1 MSILRYKQKLMP
13 YGNPMSDGGGGGGGG
28 GGQPSA
34 PTNQTVTQT
43 NIPEYARPYVET
55 MLGQAQ
61 ALTDINQNPYQPY
74 TGQQVAGFTP
84 MQAQAFQNIAG
95 QQTAGQIGEASNL
108 ASQVGTTALGAVGQG
123 QQLGQQALGYGG
135 TGVQYGQTGVQQA
148 LARADEIAR
157 QARLYGNYG
166 TEYGAKAAGLSPEAQ
181 QYGATAAGLGMQG
194 LGFGQAG
201 FGMGARGALAAEQ
214 GFGAGQRFEGMATSP
229 GAQAAYMSPYM
240 QNVVDYQKEQA
251 LRDYGIQRQAEQAR
265 AVASGAFGGSRQAV
279 AQAEGNRALMNQL
292 AGIQATGTQK
302 AFEDAQK
309 QMQFGAQLGLQGL
322 GAGYQGLQTGMQG
335 AGLGLQGIGT
345 GIQGQQAGLA
355 GLGQAGQL
363 FGLGMQGAGVGLQSA
378 AAQQGAGQLALAGT
392 GQGMQGAGLGLQG
405 VQGAVGAGQYG
416 LAGLGQAGQ
425 AASTLGALGQTQ
437 FQQQAAINE
446 AMARSG
452 AQQQALQQRGLD
464 VQYQQYLDSLNYPYK
479 QIGFMSDILRGL
491 PLSQGTASIYQAP
504 PNMMSQVAG
513 AGLGL
518 YGASRL
524 FKKGGKVKQGSGLAD
539 IQLHRLV
546 GKA

>member
-13 YGNPMSDGGGGGGGG
+13 YGNPMSDGGGGGGG

-74 TGQQVAGFTP
+74 TGQQVAGFSP

-108 ASQVGTTALGAVGQG
+108 ASQVGQTALGAFGQG
-123 QQLGQQALGYGG
+123 QQLGQQSLGYGG
-135 TGVQYGQTGVQQA
+135 MGTQYAQTGLQQA
-148 LARADEIAR
+148 LSRADEIAR

-166 TEYGAKAAGLSPEAQ
+166 TEYGGKAAALSPEAQ
-181 QYGATAAGLGMQG
+181 QFGEQAAGLGMQG
-194 LGFGQAG
+194 LGYGQAG

-214 GFGAGQRFEGMATSP
+214 GFGAGRRFEGMATSP
-229 GAQAAYMSPYM
+229 EAQAAYMSPYM

-251 LRDYGIQRQAEQAR
+251 LRDYGIQRQTEQAR
-265 AVASGAFGGSRQAV
+265 AVAAGAFGGSRQAV
-279 AQAEGNRALMNQL
+279 AQAEGNRALQNTL

-309 QMQFGAQLGLQGL
+309 QMQFGSQLGLQGL
-322 GAGYQGLQTGMQG
+322 QAGYQGLQTGMQG
-335 AGLGLQGIGT
+335 AGMGLQGLGL
-345 GIQGQQAGLA
+345 GIQGQQAGLQ

-363 FGLGMQGAGVGLQSA
+363 YGLGMQGAGVGLQSA

-392 GQGMQGAGLGLQG
+392 GQGLQGAGIGLQG

-416 LAGLGQAGQ
+416 LAGLGQAGS

-437 FQQQAAINE
+437 FGQEMAVNQAMQQA
-446 AMARSG
+446 G

-464 VQYQQYLDSLNYPYK
+464 VDYQQYLNSLNYPYK
-479 QIGFMSDILRGL
+479 QLGFMSDMLRGL
-491 PLSQGTASIYQAP
+491 PMAQSSQTMYQAQP
-504 PNMMSQVAG
+504 GFGQQALG
-513 AGLGL
+513 YGLGAL
-518 YGASRL
+518 GAY
-524 FKKGGKVKQGSGLAD
+524 
-539 IQLHRLV
+539 
-546 GKA
+546 KAFG